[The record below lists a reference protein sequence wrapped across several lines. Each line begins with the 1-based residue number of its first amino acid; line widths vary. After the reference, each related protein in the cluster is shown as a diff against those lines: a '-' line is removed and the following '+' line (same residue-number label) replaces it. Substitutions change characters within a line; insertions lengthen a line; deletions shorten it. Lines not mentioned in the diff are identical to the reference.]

1 MLGQPGTKRE
11 PCLLMELTTRDRG
24 YAQGYRFRVDQKD
37 GDKHHFASRQRSLCP
52 ALRLLGT
59 WHEVP
64 GTRSTPIPP
73 RNNQVGT

>member
-37 GDKHHFASRQRSLCP
+37 GDKHHFASRQRADWFVAVHGL
-52 ALRLLGT
+52 
-59 WHEVP
+59 
-64 GTRSTPIPP
+64 TPVSEQQMSII
-73 RNNQVGT
+73 REGA